1 MDPATI
7 LGIIN
12 GAAQI
17 ARSVAPIVVQGTTVF
32 GSNDQAQ
39 IKAALAD
46 LQAANDALHDR
57 VQTKLRTPVTPAYTG
72 Q

>member
-7 LGIIN
+7 LAVIN

-17 ARSVAPIVVQGTTVF
+17 ARGIGPLIATGTTIF
-32 GSNDQAQ
+32 SSNDQEQ

-46 LQAANDALHDR
+46 LQAANDVLHDR
-57 VQTKLRTPVTPAYTG
+57 VQSKLRG
-72 Q
+72 